1 LEKIPLEHTEK
12 RAESEAATDAVIE
25 TVRGLREDKLK
36 PLREERRVLIFKEED
51 AQVLGERDLR
61 KLELMNKI
69 RILENQ
75 IFDSHRLIVGM
86 NEKLVSLYET
96 SADQENQPQG
106 PQNDEVIEI

>member
-1 LEKIPLEHTEK
+1 
-12 RAESEAATDAVIE
+12 
-25 TVRGLREDKLK
+25 
-36 PLREERRVLIFKEED
+36 
-51 AQVLGERDLR
+51 
-61 KLELMNKI
+61 MNKI

-75 IFDSHRLIVGM
+75 IFDSHRLIVGL